1 MTSPGDTG
9 RPRRRG
15 LTVPSS
21 FRLVLVLL
29 ALLLVAAALGVNAL
43 LDRTAAA
50 SDRLTGQIM
59 PAHVQAAQLQAFQRD
74 QETGFRGYVL
84 TSDKR
89 FLSPYTS
96 GLKGE
101 QETLRTL
108 RELVKDEPKLRTDLE
123 QVAAAAQRWREEYA
137 EPVLARAEANEGTV
151 EKPDTTK
158 GKVNFDALRA
168 TWDVQNRDLTR
179 TQAEALSD
187 LADAR
192 QLRDWLLLAML
203 AVFLIVG
210 VALATLL
217 HFTVVRPLDSLRTA
231 SRRAAEGGFTHP
243 IPSCG
248 PVDVQDVAQAVEA
261 MRSRLVEELEAS
273 TEREQL
279 LLKQAAD
286 LDSQATELRRSNTE
300 LEQFAY
306 VASHDLQEPLR
317 KVASFCQMLERRYND
332 QLDDRGRQ
340 YIAFATDG
348 AKRMQV
354 LINDLLTFSR
364 VGRMNSHRRP
374 LELDEVLDRALT
386 NLNSAITD
394 TGARIERPEKLPQL
408 TGDPTL
414 LTMLWQNLVGNAI
427 KFRKPDTVPEIKIE
441 CEEQEAGSWLLTVT
455 DNGIG
460 IPAEYSDKV
469 FVIFQRLH
477 SREAY
482 SGTGIGLALCKKIIE
497 YHDGRIWLDTD
508 HTDGTRLHFT
518 LTDVPE
524 NEPEPAVLAAV
535 AEENA
540 S

>member
-1 MTSPGDTG
+1 MTSLGDTD
-9 RPRRRG
+9 RSRRRG

-21 FRLVLVLL
+21 FRLALTLL
-29 ALLLVAAALGVNAL
+29 ALLVLAASLGVNAL
-43 LDRTAAA
+43 LDRTADA
-50 SDRLTGQIM
+50 SDRLTTQIM

-96 GLKGE
+96 GLEGE
-101 QETLRTL
+101 RETLETL
-108 RELVKDEPKLRTDLE
+108 RELVKDEPQLRADLE
-123 QVAAAAQRWREEYA
+123 QVAATAQRWREEYA
-137 EPVLARAEANEGTV
+137 EPVLARAEANGGAV
-151 EKPDTTK
+151 EKPDTAK
-158 GKVNFDALRA
+158 GKTNFDALRA
-168 TWDVQNRDLTR
+168 TWDVQNRNLTR
-179 TQAEALSD
+179 TQTEARSD
-187 LADAR
+187 LADTR

-217 HFTVVRPLDSLRTA
+217 HFTVVRPLNSLRIA
-231 SRRAAEGGFTHP
+231 SRRAAEGDFTHP
-243 IPSCG
+243 IPSHG
-248 PVDVQDVAQAVEA
+248 PVDVQDVGQAVEA
-261 MRSRLVEELEAS
+261 MRARLVEELDAA
-273 TEREQL
+273 TEREKL
-279 LLKQAAD
+279 LLKQASD

-348 AKRMQV
+348 AKRMQI

-508 HTDGTRLHFT
+508 HVDGTRLHFT

-524 NEPEPAVLAAV
+524 NEPVAVPAA
-535 AEENA
+535 AEE
-540 S
+540 SVS